1 MGNRIFFS
9 HASADKELVERV
21 VDFFVS
27 SMDIQRRE
35 IFCTSL
41 KGTLPPGKGFIPR
54 IKQEIEMCIRD
65 RFGAKSFRWIPN

>member
-35 IFCTSL
+35 IFVL
-41 KGTLPPGKGFIPR
+41 PGKERCRRG
-54 IKQEIEMCIRD
+54 RD
-65 RFGAKSFRWIPN
+65 SFRGSSRKLPVVKWL